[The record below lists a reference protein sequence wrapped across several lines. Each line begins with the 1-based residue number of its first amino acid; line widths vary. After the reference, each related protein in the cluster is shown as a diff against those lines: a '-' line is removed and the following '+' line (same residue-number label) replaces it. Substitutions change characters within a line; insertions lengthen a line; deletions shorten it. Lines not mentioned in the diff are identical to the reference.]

1 MLWASPGAGKSTLLR
16 QYADRESAAGRSV
29 VLVDGRDEASVRW
42 ALAHRV
48 AHTVLVDNADA
59 LTGPVLGDLAA
70 ALDDVATPRLI
81 VAGRRDPLPVS
92 PTRWLATRE
101 LRTADL
107 AFSAAETAE
116 LLRGRGVTLTPDS
129 LAALVDHTEGWAA
142 GVALACHVFTTS
154 ADPDA
159 VAASFTGDHHAIGDY
174 LVDAVLATLT
184 DVERAVLV
192 GAAVRPAVS
201 AALAVAVTG
210 RDDAGDILESLV
222 RRNLLIERSGIDRY
236 VYHAVL
242 YAYLSAEARRTA
254 PEQLRAAH
262 ARAARHALQDDP
274 SAALRHAVSAED
286 EVLVDAILRRHGID
300 LVLRGDDQV
309 FAVVAH
315 RETDAAVLLRRM
327 LDTPHVE
334 ESPDPDAVLRP
345 WDAASAAVADALHS
359 LRARGADA
367 AGALEL
373 PPDDPTDAV
382 RPGARAFTEVVR
394 AYRSVTEHAVGPER
408 DASTAVGE
416 LHRLGAEAADRGD
429 DWLRIVAF
437 QSALTV
443 SLETPR
449 WKDAVEELRGTL
461 RGSIP
466 PHVLATGVG
475 SRAMLFDVCL
485 AYQRCEPLPGR
496 SVRTLRSADFA
507 RRHPRIA
514 HRARVVEALAGIAGS
529 SSREGIERLDR
540 LMVDG
545 MLHDPAFL
553 SFALVPWLSAAAHH
567 GNRPMLDYIA
577 ACAHRAFGPRAVETA
592 LAAFVVRRDRDAE
605 WALREA
611 LEDDAPTWDA
621 ATTAQARIRLA
632 VHAAAHGAV
641 AKARHDLGEA
651 VIAAHHVG
659 VVRPFLLFEADALP
673 LLRAHAEHLG
683 PTSGTASA
691 LLAAADAAV
700 ADGDTTASVLLTARE
715 RALLDELPIHQT
727 VIDIARRQQVSP
739 NTVKSQLK
747 SVYRKLGVDNRA
759 DAIAAGRRAGLLE

>member
-16 QYADRESAAGRSV
+16 QYADRESAAGRAV
-29 VLVDGRDEASVRW
+29 ILVDGRDESSVRW
-42 ALAHRV
+42 ALAHGV
-48 AHTVLVDNADA
+48 ADTVLVDNADA
-59 LTGPVLGDLAA
+59 LTGPVLGALAA
-70 ALDDVATPRLI
+70 ALDEVAAPRLI

-116 LLRGRGVTLTPDS
+116 LLRGRGVTLAPDS
-129 LAALVDHTEGWAA
+129 LSALVAHTEGWAA

-159 VAASFTGDHHAIGDY
+159 AAASFTGDHHAIGDY
-174 LVDAVLATLT
+174 LLDAVLDTLS
-184 DVERAVLV
+184 DAERSVLV
-192 GAAVRPAVS
+192 TAAVRPAVS
-201 AALAVAVTG
+201 AGLAAAVTE
-210 RDDAGDILESLV
+210 RADAPDILESLA
-222 RRNLLIERSGIDRY
+222 RRNLLIERSGVDRY

-242 YAYLSAEARRTA
+242 YAYLAAEARRSA
-254 PEQLRAAH
+254 PEQRRAAH
-262 ARAARHALQDDP
+262 ARAARHALHGHDP
-274 SAALRHAVSAED
+274 SAALGHAVSAED
-286 EVLVDAILRRHGID
+286 EELVDAILRRHGIA

-327 LDTPHVE
+327 LDAPHVD
-334 ESPDPDAVLRP
+334 ESPDADTALRP
-345 WDAASAAVADALHS
+345 WDAASSAVAEALHS
-359 LRARGADA
+359 LHGGAAGADPNAAGVDGGADA
-367 AGALEL
+367 VG
-373 PPDDPTDAV
+373 V
-382 RPGARAFTEVVR
+382 RARAFTDVIR
-394 AYRSVTEHAVGPER
+394 AYRSVTEHGGAPEAV
-408 DASTAVGE
+408 ATAAVGE

-449 WKDAVEELRGTL
+449 WKDAVEELRGAL

-496 SVRTLRSADFA
+496 SLRTLRSADFA

-514 HRARVVEALAGIAGS
+514 HRARVVEALAAIAGS

-605 WALREA
+605 WALRQA
-611 LEDDAPTWDA
+611 LEEDAPTWDA
-621 ATTAQARIRLA
+621 ATAAQARIRLA

-641 AKARHDLGEA
+641 AKSRHDLADA

-673 LLRAHAEHLG
+673 LLRAHADHLG
-683 PTSGTASA
+683 PWSGTAAA

-700 ADGDTTASVLLTARE
+700 ADGDTTASVQLTARE

-747 SVYRKLGVDNRA
+747 SVYRKLGVDNRS